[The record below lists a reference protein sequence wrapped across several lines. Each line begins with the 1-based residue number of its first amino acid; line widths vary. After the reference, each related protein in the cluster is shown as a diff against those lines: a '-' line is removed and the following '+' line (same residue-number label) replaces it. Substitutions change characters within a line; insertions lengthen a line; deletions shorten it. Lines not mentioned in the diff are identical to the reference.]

1 MMESYIIW
9 STNAKP
15 DALHFLVA
23 LYFALCFPVARF
35 LLDKLI
41 FRRLSVWLLSGSAP
55 LWMDIKAT
63 QAIIAKCSESM
74 WKLTY
79 FATVETWVLKIT
91 YYESWLGDIKGY
103 FRGWP
108 NQELKI
114 SLSLFYMCQCGFYI
128 YSIVALLTWETRR
141 KDFAVMMSHHVITAI
156 LIGFFRI
163 GSVVLAL
170 HDASDVFL
178 EAAKI
183 FKYSGREL
191 RASVCFGLFA
201 ISWLVLRLI
210 IFPFWVIKS
219 TSIDLM
225 EFLRP
230 SDPYPKF
237 LYYFLNTML
246 LMLLVFHVYW
256 WVLICSM
263 IIRQWQN
270 RGKLGEDI
278 RSDSEDEGD

>member
-1 MMESYIIW
+1 
-9 STNAKP
+9 
-15 DALHFLVA
+15 
-23 LYFALCFPVARF
+23 
-35 LLDKLI
+35 
-41 FRRLSVWLLSGSAP
+41 
-55 LWMDIKAT
+55 MDIKAT

-79 FATVETWVLKIT
+79 FTTVETWVLKIT
-91 YYESWLGDIKGY
+91 YYESWLGDEKGY

-108 NQELKI
+108 NQELKLYKCSHALFQAFHKPFLHVPMWVLHLQHRCTPYLGDSKEGFCSDDVSSCNYCYPDWI
-114 SLSLFYMCQCGFYI
+114 SKHEEDYNWLV
-128 YSIVALLTWETRR
+128 YS
-141 KDFAVMMSHHVITAI
+141 
-156 LIGFFRI
+156 FFRI
-163 GSVVLAL
+163 GSIVLAL

-191 RASVCFGLFA
+191 CASVCFGLFA

-219 TSIDLM
+219 SSIDLM